1 MNCIV
6 KRTVC
11 AFAFLL
17 VADLSAAPSIL
28 IDEGAEASALV
39 PSLENGGNILGETWR
54 GIANPANISQ
64 WQTGVTGIG
73 YDTSDGDRYRPLI
86 GIDVEQMRAQVG
98 SVFIR
103 IPFRVTE
110 QDLRSIRSL
119 TLRMKYDDGFVAWIN
134 NVRVASRNVDVQSPA
149 WNALASAGHSDDE
162 AERFESFDV
171 SSSIG
176 ALVEG
181 DNILAV
187 QGVNDGLESSDL
199 IMMPQLVADDTQWPV
214 LRADPVVSGLERPV
228 DIQHCGDGSG
238 RLFVVEKPGRVRII
252 KQGVLLTVPFLDIE
266 ARVDDS
272 SNEEGLLGIAFPPGF
287 GSIENPYFY
296 LCYTG
301 SQGLTLSRFLV
312 DPSDPNRAMT
322 SSEQVIITQSQPFS
336 NHNGG
341 QIQFAAD
348 GYLYMALGDGGSGN
362 DPGDRAQNRSTRLG
376 KILRL
381 DVEGVPDPGK
391 NYAVPSDNPFVGDAS
406 TLDEIWALGLRNPW
420 RFSFDRKTGDLW
432 IADVGQGAQEEINFQ
447 PADSTGGENYGWRF
461 FEGALENIT
470 TGIVPGEPV
479 IPVHQYGRS
488 MGRSVTGGYVY
499 RGARYPR
506 MHGLYFYVDYYIGD
520 FHGIRANG
528 QQGWE
533 VRSLF
538 SGSTRVTTFGEDEDG
553 ELYFA
558 TDASGT
564 NPNSIFRISDVRD
577 RFYLKGLSVEM
588 EADGRLSLVFGSEIG
603 ENYQLQVSSDLSN
616 WDFIGSVSRATDYT
630 HRLTEPFVPEF
641 DRERFLR
648 VVPVE

>member
-6 KRTVC
+6 KRTIC
-11 AFAFLL
+11 AFAFFLIT
-17 VADLSAAPSIL
+17 DLSAAPSIL
-28 IDEGAEASALV
+28 IDERAEASALV
-39 PSLENGGNILGETWR
+39 PSLENGGNTLGDTWR
-54 GIANPANISQ
+54 GISNPANISQ

-73 YDTSDGDRYRPLI
+73 YDTSNGDRYRPLI
-86 GIDVEQMRAQVG
+86 GIDVEQMRAQAG

-110 QDLRSIRSL
+110 QDLRGMQTL

-134 NVRVASRNVDVQSPA
+134 NVRVASSNVDVQSPA

-176 ALVEG
+176 VLVEG
-181 DNILAV
+181 ENILAL
-187 QGVNDGLESSDL
+187 QGLNDGLSSSDL

-214 LRADPVVSGLERPV
+214 LRADPVVTGLERPV

-252 KQGVLLTVPFLDIE
+252 RQGVLLTAPFLDIE
-266 ARVDDS
+266 TRVDDS
-272 SNEEGLLGIAFPPGF
+272 SNEEGLLGMAFPPGF

-312 DPSDPNRAMT
+312 DPSDPNRALT

-341 QIQFAAD
+341 QIQFAED

-391 NYAVPSDNPFVGDAS
+391 NYAIPSDNPFVDDVS

-420 RFSFDRKTGDLW
+420 RFSFDRQTGDLW
-432 IADVGQGAQEEINFQ
+432 IADVGQGALEEINFQ
-447 PADSTGGENYGWRF
+447 SADSAGGENYGWRF
-461 FEGALENIT
+461 FEGALENVT

-506 MHGLYFYVDYYIGD
+506 MQGLYFYVDYYIGD
-520 FHGIRANG
+520 FHGVRANG

-533 VRSLF
+533 VRPLF

-553 ELYFA
+553 ELYYA

-564 NPNSIFRISDVRD
+564 NPNSIFRISDARD
-577 RFYLKGLSVEM
+577 RFYLNGLSVEM
-588 EADGRLSLVFGSEIG
+588 EEDGRLSLVFGSQIG
-603 ENYQLQVSSDLSN
+603 ENYQLQVSRDLSS
-616 WDFIGSVSRATDYT
+616 WDFVGSVSQATDYT
-630 HRLTEPFVPEF
+630 HRLIEPFVPEF
-641 DRERFLR
+641 GRERFLR
-648 VVPVE
+648 AVPVE

>member
-11 AFAFLL
+11 AFVFFGA
-17 VADLSAAPSIL
+17 ADLSAAPSIL
-28 IDEGAEASALV
+28 IDERAEASALV
-39 PSLENGGNILGETWR
+39 PSLENGGSTLGETWR
-54 GIANPANISQ
+54 GVSNPANISQ

-73 YDTSDGDRYRPLI
+73 YDTSNGDRYRPLI
-86 GIDVEQMRAQVG
+86 GIDVEQMRAQTG

-110 QDLRSIRSL
+110 QDLRGVRTL

-134 NVRVASRNVDVQSPA
+134 NVRVASSNVDVQSPT

-176 ALVEG
+176 VLVEG
-181 DNILAV
+181 ENILAV
-187 QGVNDGLESSDL
+187 QGLNDGLSSSDL

-214 LRADPVVSGLERPV
+214 LRVDPVATGLERPV

-252 KQGVLLTVPFLDIE
+252 SQGVLLTTPFIDIE

-272 SNEEGLLGIAFPPGF
+272 SNEEGLLGMAFPPGF

-312 DPSDPNRAMT
+312 DPSDPNRALT

-341 QIQFAAD
+341 QIQFAGD

-362 DPGDRAQNRSTRLG
+362 DPGDRAQNRNSRLG

-391 NYAVPSDNPFVGDAS
+391 NYAIPTDNPFVGDAS

-420 RFSFDRKTGDLW
+420 RFSFDRQTGDLW
-432 IADVGQGAQEEINFQ
+432 IADVGQGALEEINFQ
-447 PADSTGGENYGWRF
+447 PADSAGGENYGWRF
-461 FEGALENIT
+461 FEGELENVT

-506 MHGLYFYVDYYIGD
+506 MQGLYFYVDYYIGD
-520 FHGIRANG
+520 FHGVRANG

-533 VRSLF
+533 VRPLF

-553 ELYFA
+553 ELYYA

-564 NPNSIFRISDVRD
+564 DPNSIFRISDARD

-588 EADGRLSLVFGSEIG
+588 EADGRLSVVFGSEIG

-616 WDFIGSVSRATDYT
+616 WDFVGSVSQATDFT
-630 HRLTEPFVPEF
+630 HRLIEPFVPELG
-641 DRERFLR
+641 RERFFR

>member
-1 MNCIV
+1 MAPCP
-6 KRTVC
+6 
-11 AFAFLL
+11 
-17 VADLSAAPSIL
+17 AD
-28 IDEGAEASALV
+28 
-39 PSLENGGNILGETWR
+39 
-54 GIANPANISQ
+54 
-64 WQTGVTGIG
+64 
-73 YDTSDGDRYRPLI
+73 
-86 GIDVEQMRAQVG
+86 
-98 SVFIR
+98 
-103 IPFRVTE
+103 
-110 QDLRSIRSL
+110 
-119 TLRMKYDDGFVAWIN
+119 
-134 NVRVASRNVDVQSPA
+134 
-149 WNALASAGHSDDE
+149 
-162 AERFESFDV
+162 
-171 SSSIG
+171 
-176 ALVEG
+176 
-181 DNILAV
+181 
-187 QGVNDGLESSDL
+187 
-199 IMMPQLVADDTQWPV
+199 
-214 LRADPVVSGLERPV
+214 
-228 DIQHCGDGSG
+228 
-238 RLFVVEKPGRVRII
+238 
-252 KQGVLLTVPFLDIE
+252 
-266 ARVDDS
+266 
-272 SNEEGLLGIAFPPGF
+272 GLLG
-287 GSIENPYFY
+287 
-296 LCYTG
+296 
-301 SQGLTLSRFLV
+301 
-312 DPSDPNRAMT
+312 
-322 SSEQVIITQSQPFS
+322 
-336 NHNGG
+336 
-341 QIQFAAD
+341 
-348 GYLYMALGDGGSGN
+348 LGDGGSGN

-447 PADSTGGENYGWRF
+447 PADSSGGENYGWRF

-520 FHGIRANG
+520 FHGIRANR

-616 WDFIGSVSRATDYT
+616 WDFIGSVSRASDYT
-630 HRLTEPFVPEF
+630 HRLTEPFVPDL